1 MFPDDLSNPSMIASL
16 MVTMD
21 SLKMQNDQIRLMEQ
35 QAFESKQCKQ
45 QFMNQDEY
53 AGAQRRQFRNAK
65 VSQSKYVPISD
76 DVSSDEI
83 ARFGRIVSGYKDGIQ
98 KTSSIHADVKDGKFI
113 IVFDY
118 KDKMI
123 TEREAVKTIHQGF
136 QIAKKL
142 GFKPVD
148 CVITDEKGN
157 VINKEVFHVQDNQ

>member
-1 MFPDDLSNPSMIASL
+1 MFPDDLTNPSTMASMMI
-16 MVTMD
+16 TMD
-21 SLKMQNDQIRLMEQ
+21 SLRMQNNQIRLMEQ
-35 QAFESKQCKQ
+35 QTFESKQCKQ

-53 AGAQRRQFRNAK
+53 AGARRHQFRNAK

-76 DVSSDEI
+76 DVPLDEV
-83 ARFGRIVSGYKDGIQ
+83 ARFGRIVSGYKDGVQ

-148 CVITDEKGN
+148 CIITDEKGN
-157 VINKEVFHVQDNQ
+157 IINKEVFHVQNN

>member
-1 MFPDDLSNPSMIASL
+1 MFPDDLTNPSTMASMMIA
-16 MVTMD
+16 MD
-21 SLKMQNDQIRLMEQ
+21 SLRMQNDQIRLMEQ

-76 DVSSDEI
+76 DVPLDEV
-83 ARFGRIVSGYKDGIQ
+83 ARFGRSVSGYKDGVQ
-98 KTSSIHADVKDGKFI
+98 KTSSIHANVKDGKFI

>member
-1 MFPDDLSNPSMIASL
+1 MFPDDLINPSTMASMMI
-16 MVTMD
+16 TMD
-21 SLKMQNDQIRLMEQ
+21 SLRMQNEQIRLME
-35 QAFESKQCKQ
+35 Q

-76 DVSSDEI
+76 DVPSDEI
-83 ARFGRIVSGYKDGIQ
+83 ARFGRIVSGYKDGVQ

>member
-1 MFPDDLSNPSMIASL
+1 MFPDDLSNPSMIASI

-21 SLKMQNDQIRLMEQ
+21 SLRMQNDQIRLMEQ
-35 QAFESKQCKQ
+35 QVLESKQCKQ
-45 QFMNQDEY
+45 KFVNQDEY

-76 DVSSDEI
+76 DVPSDEI
-83 ARFGRIVSGYKDGIQ
+83 ARFGRIVSGYKDGVE
-98 KTSSIHADVKDGKFI
+98 KASSIHADVKDGKFI

-123 TEREAVKTIHQGF
+123 TQREAVKAIHQGF

-142 GFKPVD
+142 GFKPAD
-148 CVITDEKGN
+148 CIITDEKGN
-157 VINKEVFHVQDNQ
+157 VINKEVFHVF

>member
-1 MFPDDLSNPSMIASL
+1 MFPDDLISPSTMAPMMI
-16 MVTMD
+16 TMD
-21 SLKMQNDQIRLMEQ
+21 SLRMQNDQIRLMEQ
-35 QAFESKQCKQ
+35 QAFESKRCRQQCKI
-45 QFMNQDEY
+45 QDEY
-53 AGAQRRQFRNAK
+53 TGAQRCQFRNAK
-65 VSQSKYVPISD
+65 VSQSKYIPISD
-76 DVSSDEI
+76 DVPSDEI
-83 ARFGRIVSGYKDGIQ
+83 ARFGRIVSGYKDGVQ
-98 KTSSIHADVKDGKFI
+98 KTSSIHANVKDGKFI

>member
-1 MFPDDLSNPSMIASL
+1 MFPDDLTNPSTMASMMIA
-16 MVTMD
+16 MD
-21 SLKMQNDQIRLMEQ
+21 SLRMQNDQIRLMEQ
-35 QAFESKQCKQ
+35 RAFESKQCKQ

-53 AGAQRRQFRNAK
+53 AAGAQRWQFRNAK

-76 DVSSDEI
+76 DVPLDEV
-83 ARFGRIVSGYKDGIQ
+83 ARFGRIVSGYKDGVQ

-148 CVITDEKGN
+148 CIITDEKGN
-157 VINKEVFHVQDNQ
+157 VINKEVFHVQNN

>member
-1 MFPDDLSNPSMIASL
+1 MFPDDLTSPSTMASM
-16 MVTMD
+16 MVAMD
-21 SLKMQNDQIRLMEQ
+21 SLQMQNDQIRLMEQ
-35 QAFESKQCKQ
+35 QTFESKQCKQ

-53 AGAQRRQFRNAK
+53 AGAQRHQFRNAK

-76 DVSSDEI
+76 DVPLDEV
-83 ARFGRIVSGYKDGIQ
+83 ARFGRIVSGYKDGVQ
-98 KTSSIHADVKDGKFI
+98 KTSSIHADVKGGKFI

-148 CVITDEKGN
+148 CIITDEKGN
-157 VINKEVFHVQDNQ
+157 VINKEVFHVQNN